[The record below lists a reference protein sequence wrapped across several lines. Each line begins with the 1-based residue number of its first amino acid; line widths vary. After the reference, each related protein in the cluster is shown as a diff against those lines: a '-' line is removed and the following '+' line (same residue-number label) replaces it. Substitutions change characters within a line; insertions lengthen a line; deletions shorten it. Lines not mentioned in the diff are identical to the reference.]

1 MAGGLAR
8 SVRRALPFWQV
19 IFWTTRRADA
29 FDQHCRTS

>member
-1 MAGGLAR
+1 MADESAHGP
-8 SVRRALPFWQV
+8 RRVLPFWQV